1 MASRTLRT
9 AAVIV
14 AAAALVASA
23 AGVEAARER
32 AYPPAEAVDDAL
44 YLTSGAALRRLTVA
58 MNPLAA
64 DLYWIRAVQYY
75 GGARRRLSGDPAAVQ
90 PPLPPAA
97 IADTTAYDQLY
108 PLLDVTTT
116 LDPRFDIAYRFGA
129 IFLAESY
136 PSGPGRPDLAIRLL
150 EKGFRAQP
158 DKWEYMQE
166 IGFVYYWY
174 AHDYQQAAVWFNRAA
189 AVPGAPNWLKPL
201 AATTL
206 AAGGDRASARLMWQ
220 AILQT
225 ADVDW
230 LRAQAERRL
239 LQLRALDDIDALQK
253 LADRYTAE
261 HGGEHPHD
269 WSTVVRAGLLP
280 RIPGDPSGTAYVL
293 DDNGHVT
300 LSDASPLSP
309 LPEAALGRS
318 AEQR

>member
-1 MASRTLRT
+1 
-9 AAVIV
+9 VIV
-14 AAAALVASA
+14 AAAALTASA

-32 AYPPAEAVDDAL
+32 AYPSPEVADDAL
-44 YLTSGAALRRLTVA
+44 YLTSGTALRRLTVS

-75 GGARRRLSGDPAAVQ
+75 GGARRRLAGDATAVQ
-90 PPLPPAA
+90 PPAAPAS

-129 IFLAESY
+129 IFLAEPY
-136 PSGPGRPDLAIRLL
+136 PSGPGRPDLAIALL

-174 AHDYQQAAVWFNRAA
+174 EHEYRQAADWFNRAA

-206 AAGGDRASARLMWQ
+206 AAGGDRASARVMWQ
-220 AILQT
+220 AILRS

-230 LRAQAERRL
+230 LRVQAERRL
-239 LQLRALDDIDALQK
+239 LQLQAMDDIDALQN
-253 LADRYTAE
+253 LADRYAE
-261 HGGEHPHD
+261 QMGERPHD
-269 WSTVVRAGLLP
+269 WNALVRAGLL
-280 RIPGDPSGTAYVL
+280 RQVPGDPTRTAYVL
-293 DDNGHVT
+293 DEKGHVT
-300 LSDASPLSP
+300 LSAASPLWP
-309 LPEAALGRS
+309 LPEAPLAMSPER
-318 AEQR
+318 R